1 MFGLRGEKR
10 KPGYL
15 ALFLACCLLL
25 GAIFPVYADELEEKK
40 RELNEVSRQI
50 KANQQMLKNKKKEA
64 NSVWGQIKGIESDIL
79 NTEKKINQLDDRIG
93 LLEENIA
100 IKEKEIEET
109 EAKLNAKV
117 DILRERLVFIY
128 ETGDVS
134 YLEVLFSATDIKD
147 FITRYD
153 MLSMIVEQDRQLIE
167 EIEAERDKLKMQKSD
182 LEVKKKE
189 LVNIKEEQAAQ
200 KEALEAKKQEKAQL
214 FNQLQMEA
222 KEYEKALNE
231 LEELSRQLESVI
243 RQLQSKNS
251 GPALG
256 TGVYTWPTPGYYTI
270 TSPFGMRFH
279 PILQVR
285 KLHTGVDIGA
295 PMGADIVAADSG
307 IVIYAGYNGG
317 YGNMIIIDHGNG
329 MSTLYAHMSRFVAV
343 NGQKV
348 TKGEVIGKVG
358 STGFSTGPHL
368 HFEVRKDGSPVDP
381 MGYIR

>member
-1 MFGLRGEKR
+1 MFFGER
-10 KPGYL
+10 KEK
-15 ALFLACCLLL
+15 L
-25 GAIFPVYADELEEKK
+25 GAFLLAVCFLLTAILPVYADELEEKK

-50 KANQQMLKNKKKEA
+50 KTNQQMLKAKKKEA
-64 NSVWGQIKGIESDIL
+64 NSVLGQIKDIESDIMD
-79 NTEKKINQLDDRIG
+79 TETRINQLSDRINI
-93 LLEENIA
+93 LETNID
-100 IKEKEIEET
+100 IKEKEIAEAEE
-109 EAKLNAKV
+109 KLNEKV
-117 DILRERLVFIY
+117 KVLSERLVFIY

-147 FITRYD
+147 FLTRYD

-182 LEVKKKE
+182 LEVKKRE
-189 LVNIKEEQAAQ
+189 LLSIKEEQAAQ
-200 KEALEAKKQEKAQL
+200 KEALEAKKKEKSEL
-214 FNQLQMEA
+214 FDQLQMEA

-243 RQLQSKNS
+243 RQLQAKNS
-251 GPALG
+251 GQALG
-256 TGVYTWPTPGYYTI
+256 TGVYTWPAPGYYTI

-307 IVIYAGYNGG
+307 VVIYAGYNGG
-317 YGNMIIIDHGNG
+317 YGNMVIVDHGNG
-329 MSTLYAHMSRFVAV
+329 MSTLYAHMSRIVAG

-348 TKGEVIGKVG
+348 GKGEVIGKVG

-368 HFEVRKDGSPVDP
+368 HFEVRKDGNPVDP

>member
-1 MFGLRGEKR
+1 MIRFFGERKR
-10 KPGYL
+10 R
-15 ALFLACCLLL
+15 FLAFLGTLCLLL
-25 GAIFPVYADELEEKK
+25 TFIFPAYADELEEKK

-50 KANQQMLKNKKKEA
+50 KANQMMLKAKKKEA
-64 NSVWGQIKGIESDIL
+64 NSVWGQIKDIESDIMAA
-79 NTEKKINQLDDRIG
+79 ESRINQLDDRISV
-93 LLEENIA
+93 LETNID
-100 IKEKEIEET
+100 IKEKEIAEAEE
-109 EAKLNAKV
+109 KLNEKV
-117 DILRERLVFIY
+117 EVLSERLVFIY

-167 EIEAERDKLKMQKSD
+167 EIEAERDRLKMQKSD
-182 LEVKKKE
+182 LEVKKRE
-189 LVNIKEEQAAQ
+189 LVSIKEEQAEE
-200 KEALEAKKQEKAQL
+200 KEALEAKKQEKAEL

-231 LEELSRQLESVI
+231 LEELSRQLEAVI
-243 RQLQSKNS
+243 RQLQAKNS
-251 GPALG
+251 GQALG
-256 TGVYTWPTPGYYTI
+256 TGAYTWPTPGYYTI

-295 PMGADIVAADSG
+295 PMGANIVAADSG
-307 IVIYAGYNGG
+307 VVIYAGYNGG

-329 MSTLYAHMSRFVAV
+329 MSTLYAHMSRFVAG
-343 NGQKV
+343 NGQTV
-348 TKGEVIGKVG
+348 SKGEVIGKVG